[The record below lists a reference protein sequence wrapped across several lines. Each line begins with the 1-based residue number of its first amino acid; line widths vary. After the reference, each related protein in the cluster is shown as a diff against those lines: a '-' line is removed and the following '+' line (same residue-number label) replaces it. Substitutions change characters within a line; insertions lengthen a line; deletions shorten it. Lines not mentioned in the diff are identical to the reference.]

1 MLFVSPQVDD
11 AMLMF
16 DKTTNRHRG
25 ETTDP
30 SPPSRRSPRLS
41 CSSSSLL
48 LFLRIYRSPPLRP
61 PLASFLWAELEETN
75 GASLI
80 SQSVNL
86 DKDKALSTSSPPW
99 D

>member
-1 MLFVSPQVDD
+1 MCVCVCVSQVDD

-25 ETTDP
+25 E
-30 SPPSRRSPRLS
+30 SRQ
-41 CSSSSLL
+41 SSSSGRLP
-48 LFLRIYRSPPLRP
+48 STPPPLLSGP
-61 PLASFLWAELEETN
+61 PGEPPSCGGEPEETT

-86 DKDKALSTSSPPW
+86 DQDKASLGTSYLLRA
-99 D
+99 DR